1 MGTNLWFL
9 ILVVFNFCRLV
20 RNTTFAL
27 RHFAVVYASM
37 GRNRKQIRSLALV
50 LAQGIR
56 KECCL
61 DTCQGAVP
69 EGSTHQGTH
78 QTPQGVAAKS
88 EACIQTKVQIRQEE
102 RLESL
107 KAISCFTSWF
117 RYKESL
123 AASPHWFYYL
133 AINPLPTP

>member
-88 EACIQTKVQIRQEE
+88 EACIQTKVRIRQELD
-102 RLESL
+102 RRN
-107 KAISCFTSWF
+107 A
-117 RYKESL
+117 
-123 AASPHWFYYL
+123 
-133 AINPLPTP
+133 